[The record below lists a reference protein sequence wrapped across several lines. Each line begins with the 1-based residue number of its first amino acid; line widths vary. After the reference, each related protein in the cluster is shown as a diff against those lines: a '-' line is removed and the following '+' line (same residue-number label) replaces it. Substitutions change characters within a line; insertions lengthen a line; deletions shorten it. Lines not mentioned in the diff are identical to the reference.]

1 MSIFSKAIDAM
12 TDYQLQHEVS
22 RAEEIAGEIARR
34 KDVREHAEETAAAEA
49 AAKQNATKILEFK
62 ALAVTVAA
70 EAVAEQKALDDAVVA
85 LDAFTRRDI
94 ALVKL
99 RALHEELF
107 RLGAPAP
114 PLQLAMFSPES
125 LAVVDRVYSPLGIE
139 VGCAVQARPLLTYR

>member
-12 TDYQLQHEVS
+12 SDLKLEREASHLESVQ
-22 RAEEIAGEIARR
+22 AEIARR
-34 KDVREHAEETAAAEA
+34 ADVREHAEEVAEAEATAARNAVKVAEF
-49 AAKQNATKILEFK
+49 Q

-70 EAVAEQKALDDAVVA
+70 VAVAEQAALDDAIVA

-99 RALHEELF
+99 RALHEELA
-107 RLGAPAP
+107 RLGAPAL

-125 LAVVDRVYSPLGIE
+125 LAIVDRVYSPLGHE
-139 VGCAVQARPLLTYR
+139 VGVAVTVRPLLVYR